1 MLLDAINQQMC
12 ILEKTNYNS
21 NKCLES
27 RTSNN
32 IFDIVKHKIQ
42 NTDIIMKI
50 LPKLHDFY
58 KTLITRTLI
67 IKSSKIQQIYYR
79 NSKNEFRK
87 HTC

>member
-32 IFDIVKHKIQ
+32 IFEISKYKNQ
-42 NTDIIMKI
+42 PTDIIMKI
-50 LPKLHDFY
+50 LPKLPNFY
-58 KTLITRTLI
+58 KALI
-67 IKSSKIQQIYYR
+67 
-79 NSKNEFRK
+79 NSKLIK
-87 HTC
+87 TTTSIQ